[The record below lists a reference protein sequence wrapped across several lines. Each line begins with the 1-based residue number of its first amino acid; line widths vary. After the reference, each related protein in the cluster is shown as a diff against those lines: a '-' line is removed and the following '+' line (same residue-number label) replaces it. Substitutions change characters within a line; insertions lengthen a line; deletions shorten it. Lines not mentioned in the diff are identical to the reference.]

1 MGRKRY
7 WFPLA
12 ALGFAQLAMVAVELA
27 SADTKVVAQATNPRA
42 YPLIQSLSGLGTGG
56 VGGSGYL
63 EEGGS
68 RAVAVAFDATPSPT
82 LGWLAGLACVVLAV
96 AGWYWLD
103 LRRAGT
109 PPRTGRFVLGTLGAV
124 AAVPLLDLVGALQ
137 FRIPGDVRGA
147 LLATLGLLLL
157 AGYER
162 SRLVLAVA
170 VVFALVTVVLLPPV
184 TGALSAAGVVFAAA
198 FAVLLRPG
206 PDGPVTAA
214 DTS

>member
-1 MGRKRY
+1 MGSSRRY

-12 ALGFAQLAMVAVELA
+12 ALGFAQLAMVAVELLPGE
-27 SADTKVVAQATNPRA
+27 SVAGAGQFTNLRG
-42 YPLIQSLSGLGTGG
+42 YTLTQELSSLGTGG
-56 VGGSGYL
+56 VGGTGYPD
-63 EEGGS
+63 GVDHAAS
-68 RAVAVAFDATPSPT
+68 AFAVTTVPSAT

-103 LRRAGT
+103 LRRAGF
-109 PPRTGRFVLGTLGAV
+109 PPRTGRFVLGTLGAL

-147 LLATLGLLLL
+147 LMATLGLLLL

-170 VVFALVTVVLLPPV
+170 GVFALVTVVFLPPV
-184 TGALSAAGVVFAAA
+184 AGALGAAGVLFAAA
-198 FAVLLRPG
+198 FAVLLRRR
-206 PDGPVTAA
+206 PDGPDTA
-214 DTS
+214 